1 LHTKKNQKCVDQA
14 LKQKQKL
21 VIINKAKIMSNNT
34 EDKAGKTWSLSF
46 GFYPGILFGMRTY
59 EEPKQTAYVFYL
71 PFVDVAYEVFK

>member
-1 LHTKKNQKCVDQA
+1 MRTKKNQKCVDHVST
-14 LKQKQKL
+14 LKQKL
-21 VIINKAKIMSNNT
+21 VVINKARIMSNNT

-71 PFVDVAYEVFK
+71 PFFDVAYEVFK